1 MLPIDDNLFHLA
13 VSPRRAL
20 PDLAERNESVLRR
33 GWMRPWFP
41 VVDAYGMGLQRDL
54 NSDFLAL
61 DPVMAALASGAPS

>member
-1 MLPIDDNLFHLA
+1 
-13 VSPRRAL
+13 L

-41 VVDAYGMGLQRDL
+41 VVDAHGMGLQRDL

>member
-1 MLPIDDNLFHLA
+1 VLPIDDNLFHLA

-33 GWMRPWFP
+33 SWMRPWFA
-41 VVDAYGMGLQRDL
+41 VVDAHDMRLRRDL